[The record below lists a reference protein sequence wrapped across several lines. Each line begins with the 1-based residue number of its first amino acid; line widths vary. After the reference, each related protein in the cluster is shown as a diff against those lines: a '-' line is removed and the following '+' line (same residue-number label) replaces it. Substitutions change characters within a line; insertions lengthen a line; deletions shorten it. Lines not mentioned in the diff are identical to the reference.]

1 LAKETITIYCPVVK
15 NCYIGLVIKLN
26 PYQTSVPVPDKEASG
41 KPLANGNIC
50 NKQWTLLM
58 LQNHQM
64 RELAAVVNA
73 ATNKLKKQDKEKQE
87 KAAAV
92 AATGED

>member
-1 LAKETITIYCPVVK
+1 
-15 NCYIGLVIKLN
+15 
-26 PYQTSVPVPDKEASG
+26 
-41 KPLANGNIC
+41 
-50 NKQWTLLM
+50 M

-73 ATNKLKKQDKEKQE
+73 ATNKIKKQDKEKQE

-92 AATGED
+92 AATGEE